1 MSHEAHVV
9 IIDDEPEMCEL
20 LALRLEFHGY
30 RVTTAQTVARG
41 LELLDS
47 ELVDAMVV
55 DLQLEQGSG
64 MEVLAAV
71 KARALEVPVI
81 ILTAHGSIESAVEAM
96 ARGAYGFLTK
106 PFHDHE
112 LMEKLAHGVESARL
126 KRELA
131 GLRRLVDQESSGLVG
146 TSEPIHRVREA
157 LARVAPTDAT
167 VLLLGESGTGK
178 ELAARTLHARSHRAG
193 GPFVAV
199 NCGALP
205 GELLESELFGHL
217 KGAFTGATRDKEGVF
232 AAAKGGTLF
241 LDEVGDAPPAVQV
254 KLLRVLQEQRFTPVG
269 ATSEEAADVRV
280 VAATNRDLRAEV
292 AQGRFR
298 EDLFYRLHVVPVTMP
313 PLRERKGDV
322 PLLARLFLVRC
333 AARHGIDPPALSREA
348 MALLSA
354 HAWPGNVRE
363 LANVM
368 EGAALLTRREV
379 LEADDVRSVLPAAAP
394 AAPTPPRAPAEAPG
408 WQHAPTVP
416 LPPLKEARD
425 AFARAY
431 LLEALRRSDGVVAA
445 AARLAGR
452 NRTDFHDLLRRHGLS
467 SSRAR
472 EE

>member
-1 MSHEAHVV
+1 M
-9 IIDDEPEMCEL
+9 
-20 LALRLEFHGY
+20 
-30 RVTTAQTVARG
+30 ARG

-55 DLQLEQGSG
+55 DLQLEKGSG

-71 KARALEVPVI
+71 RARAHEVPVI

-146 TSEPIHRVREA
+146 TSEPIHRVRE
-157 LARVAPTDAT
+157 
-167 VLLLGESGTGK
+167 
-178 ELAARTLHARSHRAG
+178 
-193 GPFVAV
+193 
-199 NCGALP
+199 
-205 GELLESELFGHL
+205 
-217 KGAFTGATRDKEGVF
+217 
-232 AAAKGGTLF
+232 
-241 LDEVGDAPPAVQV
+241 
-254 KLLRVLQEQRFTPVG
+254 
-269 ATSEEAADVRV
+269 
-280 VAATNRDLRAEV
+280 
-292 AQGRFR
+292 
-298 EDLFYRLHVVPVTMP
+298 
-313 PLRERKGDV
+313 
-322 PLLARLFLVRC
+322 RC

-394 AAPTPPRAPAEAPG
+394 VVPAAPTPPRAPAEAPG

-416 LPPLKEARD
+416 LPPLKEAKD